1 MLGDRVA
8 ADIGYLGK
16 DYTNLP
22 LLMEAYEI
30 DDKEFFLEII
40 NWLDSRAIKQ
50 SSDMMKRERDKLKR
64 KK

>member
-1 MLGDRVA
+1 MLGDRIV

-22 LLMEAYEI
+22 VLMEVYDIE
-30 DDKEFFLEII
+30 DKELFLEII

-50 SSDMMKRERDKLKR
+50 NAEMMKRERDKLKR